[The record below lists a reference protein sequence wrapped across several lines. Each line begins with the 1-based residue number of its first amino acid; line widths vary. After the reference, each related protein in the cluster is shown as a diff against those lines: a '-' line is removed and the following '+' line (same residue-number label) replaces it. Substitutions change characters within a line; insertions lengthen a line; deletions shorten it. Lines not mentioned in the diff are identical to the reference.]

1 MGLPTTALAGSTS
14 PHPPTQGPAM
24 NTGHAILP
32 HRITTAMDKCMVY
45 TELEL
50 LLWDVQAEAKCE
62 TAPALVERAKAVAL
76 EMAQSHDWT
85 TASHG
90 AMLVMCA
97 AANGPVFADMAAAT
111 VRLDDVPP
119 LTH

>member
-1 MGLPTTALAGSTS
+1 
-14 PHPPTQGPAM
+14 
-24 NTGHAILP
+24 
-32 HRITTAMDKCMVY
+32 
-45 TELEL
+45 
-50 LLWDVQAEAKCE
+50 
-62 TAPALVERAKAVAL
+62 
-76 EMAQSHDWT
+76 MAQSHDWT